1 MAYSCIL
8 HTEYENHTKGDF
20 AVKEAQMMIET
31 QKRTRR
37 RVTEA
42 DFTDEEVKYDF
53 VSDDA
58 DNEMSREEFDRLISD
73 GMTSFREGEPIT
85 GTIIEKSDEYVV
97 VDVGFKSEGVIP
109 LYEFGSEASKINVGD
124 ETEVL
129 LERTEDKNG
138 RLVLSKDK
146 ANKIR
151 VWDDIAEKF
160 DNDEVVEG
168 VVTSKIKGG
177 LTVDIG
183 LKAFLPGS
191 QIDLRPIKYL
201 DRLIGETYQFKI
213 IKMNKKRGNIVLSRR
228 ILLED
233 ERKVTKDAT
242 LGNLEEGKL
251 IEGIVK
257 NITDYGAFIDLGGV
271 DGLLH
276 ITDMSWGRVNHP
288 SELFSIGDSVKVMV
302 LKFDRETERVSL
314 GLKQTTPDPWANAAD
329 KYSQGSKVTGKV
341 VSIADYGAFVELEEG
356 IEGLVHIT
364 EMTWNKHVRHP
375 AKVVNIEDEV
385 EAVVLSLD
393 REKKRISLGMK
404 QLESN
409 PWDGIEE
416 RYPVNSTIEG
426 RVRNLADFGAFV
438 ELEEGVDGLIHISD
452 MSWTQKIKHPSEIIK
467 KKDKVKCIVLSVD
480 KDNER
485 LSLGLK
491 QLDQDPWEAIEER
504 YPVGAEVKCNIV
516 KVTNFGAFAEIES
529 GIEGLI
535 HVSQLSTNR
544 VANPRKAVRVGQEVT
559 AKVIKVDRANRKI
572 GLSIKAFLEELSP
585 EEVERELK
593 AMEELAAMP
602 DDDMESAD
610 ESVEVDDAVVS
621 EDSADPVD
629 TEEATDQNKE

>member
-1 MAYSCIL
+1 
-8 HTEYENHTKGDF
+8 
-20 AVKEAQMMIET
+20 MIET